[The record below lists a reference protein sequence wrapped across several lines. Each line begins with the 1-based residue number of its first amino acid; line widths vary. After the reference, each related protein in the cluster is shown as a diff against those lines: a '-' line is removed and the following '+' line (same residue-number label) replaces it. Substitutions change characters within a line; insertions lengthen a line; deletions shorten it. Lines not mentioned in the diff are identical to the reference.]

1 MATSAD
7 TAPIIAEARS
17 IVERIQQIDRALD
30 LLAKAPNAT
39 ESVVSTLAPQD
50 AQGLADLPSIAAHAE
65 LRTRREALVQQ
76 RAQLKD
82 AFAAHVRQ
90 TLTSSLQQLVPNEGG
105 DASTSDGSGQVLN
118 EEGLP
123 FVDPLEILPDSP
135 PQTPQLSAER
145 STAPTGNVL
154 GRAPGQVAPFHPEHE
169 VGSGQSRKEWMDS
182 IFASLEREEEAELAA
197 ATAAEP
203 AAATAN
209 AAPSEAHAGEPGK
222 MKAFQRGFLQR
233 RAEKQAQLHPEPST
247 DAPVRPKK
255 QVRIAAPPSD
265 SDDDDDD
272 VSDEAGTGSKRTA
285 SERRSKSVHYG
296 RHPDDVGVEEE
307 AARIVDMLGPQII
320 EGHPNADR
328 ILADLRAEQARMV
341 QRAPPAPTP
350 NEPDVPPKP
359 AIGEAVVE
367 RDAGPPPSADAP
379 RTAPRAAPGKKLSA
393 FKQRQLERQG
403 QSSDTSTSPVP
414 TTPRVS
420 HGVPAIER
428 AGRADDSL
436 APARAQQG
444 LPPQI
449 PHARPTKAY
458 AERLARRRQ
467 GAPTIEDPAERVDVA
482 PDVPVAGGRRVRFGA
497 PTVVEPE
504 EMDEEHASYD
514 VPDAPASETEMD
526 DEENPSL
533 HPYEHDSD
541 EMQTDDS
548 DTEGLWDSD
557 DEYTPA
563 DLEALKPSMSEHPE
577 DAFWNEQLA
586 KEYAEAKARLSLP
599 ATRLAPPP
607 AGHDDDA
614 AESYGIAPLDASLS
628 SHAEERGTSQRS
640 RPRVSQ
646 FKAERMAG
654 APLLNPRD
662 DYAARQDHAGHA
674 LAHELR
680 DHEPGTPAPVMVL
693 PSLAPVRY
701 PRPTDEAGAIDLD
714 GESDEDD
721 DRLQEL
727 MRARLAIDADSGAP
741 VKEARRA
748 ARPPQVQATRKAT

>member
-1 MATSAD
+1 MH
-7 TAPIIAEARS
+7 P
-17 IVERIQQIDRALD
+17 
-30 LLAKAPNAT
+30 
-39 ESVVSTLAPQD
+39 D
-50 AQGLADLPSIAAHAE
+50 A
-65 LRTRREALVQQ
+65 ALVQQ

-90 TLTSSLQQLVPNEGG
+90 SLTSSLQQLVPNEGG
-105 DASTSDGSGQVLN
+105 DATTSDGSGQVLN

-123 FVDPLEILPDSP
+123 FVDPLEVLPDSP

-154 GRAPGQVAPFHPEHE
+154 GRAPGQVAPFHPERE
-169 VGSGQSRKEWMDS
+169 VGGGQSRKEWMDS
-182 IFASLEREEEAELAA
+182 VFASLEREEEAELAA
-197 ATAAEP
+197 AAAAEP
-203 AAATAN
+203 AAAAAD
-209 AAPSEAHAGEPGK
+209 AAPSEAPTGEPGK
-222 MKAFQRGFLQR
+222 MKAIQRGFLQR

-265 SDDDDDD
+265 SDDDDDENND
-272 VSDEAGTGSKRTA
+272 DEASAPAKRTA
-285 SERRSKSVHYG
+285 TERRSKSVHYG

-320 EGHPNADR
+320 EGHPNANR
-328 ILADLRAEQARMV
+328 ILADLRAEQTRMV

-350 NEPDVPPKP
+350 SEPSVPPKP

-367 RDAGPPPSADAP
+367 RDTAPPSSAE
-379 RTAPRAAPGKKLSA
+379 APRAAPRKKLSA

-403 QSSDTSTSPVP
+403 HSSDAPVP
-414 TTPRVS
+414 PVPAAPQVS

-428 AGRADDSL
+428 AGRADESL

-467 GAPTIEDPAERVDVA
+467 GAPNADDPAERVDVA
-482 PDVPVAGGRRVRFGA
+482 PDVPAAGGRRVRFGA

-504 EMDEEHASYD
+504 EMDEEHESYG
-514 VPDAPASETEMD
+514 VPDAPASDTEMD
-526 DEENPSL
+526 DEENPAV
-533 HPYEHDSD
+533 HPYERDSD

-548 DTEGLWDSD
+548 DDEGLWDSD

-599 ATRLAPPP
+599 ATRLPPPP
-607 AGHDDDA
+607 AGDDDDA
-614 AESYGIAPLDASLS
+614 AESYGIAPLDASLAS
-628 SHAEERGTSQRS
+628 TAEERGTSQRS

-646 FKAERMAG
+646 FKAARMTG
-654 APLLNPRD
+654 APLPNPRD

-680 DHEPGTPAPVMVL
+680 EHEPGTPAPVMVL

-701 PRPTDEAGAIDLD
+701 PRPTDEAGAVDLD

-727 MRARLAIDADSGAP
+727 MRARLAIDADGGASAD
-741 VKEARRA
+741 EARRA

>member
-1 MATSAD
+1 MHTD
-7 TAPIIAEARS
+7 
-17 IVERIQQIDRALD
+17 V
-30 LLAKAPNAT
+30 
-39 ESVVSTLAPQD
+39 
-50 AQGLADLPSIAAHAE
+50 
-65 LRTRREALVQQ
+65 ALVQK

-90 TLTSSLQQLVPNEGG
+90 SLTSSLQQLVPNEGG

-123 FVDPLEILPDSP
+123 FVDPLEVLPDSP

-154 GRAPGQVAPFHPEHE
+154 GRAPGQVAPFHPERD
-169 VGSGQSRKEWMDS
+169 VGGGQSRKEWMDS

-197 ATAAEP
+197 AAAAEP
-203 AAATAN
+203 AAPAADATS
-209 AAPSEAHAGEPGK
+209 SEAHAGEPGK
-222 MKAFQRGFLQR
+222 MKAIQRGFLQR
-233 RAEKQAQLHPEPST
+233 RAEKQAQLHPEPLAE
-247 DAPVRPKK
+247 APVRPKK

-265 SDDDDDD
+265 SDDNDDEEEE
-272 VSDEAGTGSKRTA
+272 EASAAAHRMA
-285 SERRSKSVHYG
+285 SEKRSKSVHYG

-328 ILADLRAEQARMV
+328 ILADLRAEQTRMV
-341 QRAPPAPTP
+341 QRAPPAPASS
-350 NEPDVPPKP
+350 EPSAPPKP

-367 RDAGPPPSADAP
+367 RDAGPPPSAEV
-379 RTAPRAAPGKKLSA
+379 PRAAPRKKLSA

-403 QSSDTSTSPVP
+403 HSSDAPSPPVP
-414 TTPRVS
+414 AAPQVS
-420 HGVPAIER
+420 HGVSAIER
-428 AGRADDSL
+428 AGRADESL

-449 PHARPTKAY
+449 PHARPSKAY
-458 AERLARRRQ
+458 AERLARRKQ
-467 GAPTIEDPAERVDVA
+467 GAPTADDPAERVDVA
-482 PDVPVAGGRRVRFGA
+482 PDVPAAGGRRVRFGA
-497 PTVVEPE
+497 PTVVEAE
-504 EMDEEHASYD
+504 EMDDDEETAPYD
-514 VPDAPASETEMD
+514 VPDAPASDTDMD
-526 DEENPSL
+526 DEENPTV

-548 DTEGLWDSD
+548 DAEGLWDSD

-599 ATRLAPPP
+599 ATRLPPP
-607 AGHDDDA
+607 PGDDDDA
-614 AESYGIAPLDASLS
+614 AESYGIAPLDASLAPN
-628 SHAEERGTSQRS
+628 AEERGTSQRS
-640 RPRVSQ
+640 RPRVSK
-646 FKAERMAG
+646 FKAARMAG
-654 APLLNPRD
+654 APLPNPRD

-674 LAHELR
+674 LAHELQG
-680 DHEPGTPAPVMVL
+680 HEPGAPAPVMVL

-701 PRPTDEAGAIDLD
+701 PRPTDESGAIDLD

-727 MRARLAIDADSGAP
+727 MRARLAIDADDGKSA
-741 VKEARRA
+741 ESNTRRA
-748 ARPPQVQATRKAT
+748 AQPPQVQATRKAT